1 MDGNTI
7 EQKYVSNDAIDKMP
21 QTAKNPIELFVCL
34 IILYESLKLFEKLM
48 NSQLQKQKSTP
59 WPVSESEHL
68 TYVKG
73 HL

>member
-1 MDGNTI
+1 
-7 EQKYVSNDAIDKMP
+7 
-21 QTAKNPIELFVCL
+21 
-34 IILYESLKLFEKLM
+34 LM

-73 HL
+73 HLWAFALHTCAKYQKYEEVVQNWNAPVFR